1 MTPKFPLSQMYK
13 VEWEDSASDGKWR
26 QPESYR
32 EVNNL
37 QCRSVGFLLTKNSKM
52 VQLIQSMAENGQVTD
67 CISIPAK
74 CVKKMRRLK

>member
-1 MTPKFPLSQMYK
+1 MIHNYPLKQLFE
-13 VEWEDSASDGKWR
+13 VFWEDSVSDGKWR
-26 QPESYR
+26 QPESYK

-37 QCRSVGFLLTKNSKM
+37 QCRSVGYLLTKSSKM